1 MNERDS
7 RLHKIRN
14 RIAGQTA
21 IGFVCNVLL
30 FVALRQTQGLKLV
43 PDLVR
48 IAGLMAILNI
58 LPFLIVQRANWRQ
71 ARISVSDMW
80 AFGEHNFEEIS
91 RTLAAYMA
99 VRTDIKT
106 AAPYIDV
113 MHEQIGGSLAES
125 EHEVVEAIGQLDRLI
140 TGAGEQRQHI
150 HDSIQSGKDLTES
163 TRSRVESNRQI
174 FTAIQ
179 AQFEVQID
187 ELRHNFGHIHTLG
200 DEMLSLTPLTK
211 MITRIAQQTSL
222 LALNAEIEAARAGSA
237 GRGFAVVAF
246 EVRKLSVQTTKA
258 AADIA
263 SKIDATTRKVECEM
277 ADAQAALSRHDSDDV
292 MKHLVEDLA
301 EMQSEFASSSDLLLD
316 VITGVDANYA
326 ETANRLAEVMGH
338 IQFQDVMRQRLE
350 HVQTSLTEMRDH
362 LMKVSKLAERPGWD
376 GLFDT
381 TFRDLLDSRA
391 DHHSMASQ
399 NAAHLAVTGGLAQQV
414 LDRPAIELF

>member
-1 MNERDS
+1 MNDCDA

-14 RIAGQTA
+14 RIVGQTA

-222 LALNAEIEAARAGSA
+222 LALNAEIEAARAGRA

-362 LMKVSKLAERPGWD
+362 LMKVSELAERPGWD